1 MKYKIFSFII
11 ALSFIGQLASQDT
24 SKVNNHNYTVAEKN
38 IIDITQQIVP
48 GRKNSPAQQV
58 KPYIILISADGFRAD
73 FAEKYEAKNLQN
85 FSTNGIRAK
94 FMTPSYPSVT
104 FPNHYSIVTGLYP
117 SHHGLVDNSYID
129 VPTGEFYNMG
139 NKKMVAEG
147 KWYGGTPLWVL
158 AEKQQMITASFY
170 WVASEAAIQGIR
182 PTYYYNYSEKIPIG
196 TRIKAVKDWLMLPEE
211 NRPHFITFYFP
222 DVDHDAH
229 DFGPEDPRVNKSV
242 QFVDSS
248 IHALQLAL
256 APLNLPISYIFV
268 SDHGMTTV
276 DNVKTLGLP
285 KAVDTNYFKV
295 PWGDAQLHLYAKDA
309 SKIESTYQE
318 LKKDTNITV
327 YKLVETPDY
336 WHYKKSDDWNNRL
349 GDLLLI
355 PHVPKIFNLS
365 PYKTTK
371 GKHGWDKQFVALR
384 ASFMAWGPAFKKGK
398 VIEGF
403 ENVNIYPIIAHV
415 LGLEFDESKIDGKL
429 NVLKPILK
437 K

>member
-1 MKYKIFSFII
+1 MKNKISSLLIGLFII
-11 ALSFIGQLASQDT
+11 GKLLAQDV
-24 SKVNNHNYTVAEKN
+24 SKVNNHNYTIAEKN
-38 IIDITQQIVP
+38 KIDTTQQIVA
-48 GRKNSPAQQV
+48 GRENSIAQKN

-73 FAEKYEAKNLQN
+73 FAEKFEAKNLQKL
-85 FSTNGIRAK
+85 SKNGVRAK

-129 VPTGEFYNMG
+129 IPTGAFYNMG
-139 NKKMVAEG
+139 NKKMVADG

-158 AEKQQMITASFY
+158 AEKQKMVTASFY
-170 WVASEAAIQGIR
+170 WVASEAAIQGVR
-182 PTYYYNYSEKIPIG
+182 PTYYYNYSEKVNIA
-196 TRIKAVKDWLMLPEE
+196 TRINAVKDWLSLPEE
-211 NRPHFITFYFP
+211 KRPHLITFYFP

-229 DFGPEDPRVNKSV
+229 DFGPEDPRVKRSV

-248 IHALQLAL
+248 INALQLAL
-256 APLNLPISYIFV
+256 APLNLPINYIFV

-276 DNVKTLGLP
+276 DNVHTLGLP
-285 KAVDTNYFKV
+285 AAVDTSYFKV
-295 PWGDAQLHLYAKDA
+295 PWGDAQLHLYAKDT
-309 SKIESTYQE
+309 SKIEFTYNE
-318 LKKDTNITV
+318 LKKDTSITV
-327 YKLVETPDY
+327 YKLDETPDF

-371 GKHGWDKQFVALR
+371 GKHGFDNHMVDMR
-384 ASFMAWGPAFKKGK
+384 ASFLAWGPAFKKGLT
-398 VIEGF
+398 IDGF
-403 ENVNIYPIIAHV
+403 ENVNIYPIIARI
-415 LGLEFDESKIDGKL
+415 LGLEYDESKIDGKL
-429 NVLKPILK
+429 KVLQSILK

>member
-1 MKYKIFSFII
+1 
-11 ALSFIGQLASQDT
+11 
-24 SKVNNHNYTVAEKN
+24 
-38 IIDITQQIVP
+38 
-48 GRKNSPAQQV
+48 
-58 KPYIILISADGFRAD
+58 
-73 FAEKYEAKNLQN
+73 
-85 FSTNGIRAK
+85 
-94 FMTPSYPSVT
+94 
-104 FPNHYSIVTGLYP
+104 
-117 SHHGLVDNSYID
+117 VDNSYID

-229 DFGPEDPRVNKSV
+229 DFGPEDPRVKKSV

-371 GKHGWDKQFVALR
+371 GKHGFDNHLVDMR

>member
-1 MKYKIFSFII
+1 MKYNVFLFVLGLVIM
-11 ALSFIGQLASQDT
+11 GQLVAQDT
-24 SKVNNHNYTVAEKN
+24 SKVINHNYTIAEKN
-38 IIDITQQIVP
+38 KIDTTQQMVQ
-48 GRKNSPAQQV
+48 GRQNSPAQQN

-73 FAEKYEAKNLQN
+73 FAEKYEAKNLQRL
-85 FSTNGIRAK
+85 SKNGIRSK

-129 VPTGEFYNMG
+129 VPSGSFYNMG
-139 NKKMVAEG
+139 NKKMVSDG

-182 PTYYYNYSEKIPIG
+182 PTYYYNYSEKIDIA
-196 TRIKAVKDWLMLPEE
+196 TRIKAVKDWLMLPAE
-211 NRPHFITFYFP
+211 NRPHLITFYFP

-229 DFGPEDPRVNKSV
+229 EFGPEDPRVTKSV

-248 IHALQLAL
+248 INALQLAL
-256 APLNLPISYIFV
+256 APLHLPISYIFV

-276 DNVKTLGLP
+276 DNIHTLGLP

-295 PWGDAQLHLYAKDA
+295 PWGDAQLHLYAKDP
-309 SKIESTYQE
+309 SKIETTYNL
-318 LKKDTNITV
+318 LKKDTSITV
-327 YKLVETPDY
+327 YKLDETTDY

-365 PYKTTK
+365 PNKTTR
-371 GKHGWDKQFVALR
+371 GKHGFDNHMVDMR
-384 ASFMAWGPAFKKGK
+384 ASFMAWGPAFKKGLT
-398 VIEGF
+398 IEGF
-403 ENVNIYPIIAHV
+403 ENVHIYPIIAHV
-415 LGLEFDESKIDGKL
+415 LGLAYDESKIDGKF